1 MATDYDVLQKYFD
14 ILESTLKKNLIFNN
28 PSRIFNCDETGLPLN
43 PKCAKVVSRRGAKN
57 VSNITGEGKSQITV
71 LACTCASGISL
82 PPFII
87 FDRMSHNYQLM
98 SGEIPGT
105 LYGSSTNGWIDQE
118 LFLLWF
124 HKLFLMSVPKVR
136 PLLLI
141 MDGHSS
147 HYSPDF
153 IQIAAKE
160 QMIIFVLPP
169 HTTHL
174 TQPLDKGCFGPLKT
188 AWKAVCH
195 EFYCKNPDR
204 AVTRFDFSALFAETW
219 RRAMTQRNIT
229 GGFRI
234 TGIYPFNRSA
244 LEVNDGK
251 QEGKQDTS
259 QQLLKE
265 TGLAYIP
272 MYSTEE
278 GSRSRESPDL
288 EDEPPRL
295 ERSLSEGDLS
305 RTLTP
310 LRRKTAIEDFLKTP
324 PHPSCLPT
332 KNPKCCARVVTS
344 FEYMEIME
352 EKERN

>member
-1 MATDYDVLQKYFD
+1 
-14 ILESTLKKNLIFNN
+14 
-28 PSRIFNCDETGLPLN
+28 
-43 PKCAKVVSRRGAKN
+43 
-57 VSNITGEGKSQITV
+57 
-71 LACTCASGISL
+71 
-82 PPFII
+82 
-87 FDRMSHNYQLM
+87 
-98 SGEIPGT
+98 
-105 LYGSSTNGWIDQE
+105 
-118 LFLLWF
+118 
-124 HKLFLMSVPKVR
+124 
-136 PLLLI
+136 
-141 MDGHSS
+141 
-147 HYSPDF
+147 
-153 IQIAAKE
+153 
-160 QMIIFVLPP
+160 
-169 HTTHL
+169 
-174 TQPLDKGCFGPLKT
+174 
-188 AWKAVCH
+188 
-195 EFYCKNPDR
+195 
-204 AVTRFDFSALFAETW
+204 
-219 RRAMTQRNIT
+219 MTQRNIT
-229 GGFRI
+229 GGFQI

-332 KNPKCCARVVTS
+332 KNPKCCGRVVTS

-352 EKERN
+352 EKEKKKLEAIKEKERRKIEKIESQKAAKKIKELKKNASESLLHN